1 MGLIMEEY
9 KPDSWVVIKMTHKG
23 ETFYKVLGGWAGGYT
38 QGSSWRLNS
47 GIDRVEVLDDRYK
60 FHGASGSVYTVHKEG
75 YGLKMSIAGI
85 WAQMK
90 ERFPDQVELLEDRD
104 WSTMEWK

>member
-1 MGLIMEEY
+1 MTEHR
-9 KPDSWVVIKMTHKG
+9 PDSWVVIKMTHKDQ
-23 ETFYKVLGGWAGGYT
+23 TFYKVLGGWSGGYL

-47 GIDRVEVLDDRYK
+47 GIESAEFEDCLYTFR
-60 FHGASGSVYTVHKEG
+60 GSSGSTYVCHEDT
-75 YGLKMSIAGI
+75 YGLMPSTMGI

-90 ERFPDQVELLEDRD
+90 EKFPDQVELLEERD

>member
-1 MGLIMEEY
+1 MSEHR
-9 KPDSWVVIKMTHKG
+9 PDSWVVIKMTHKD

-47 GIDRVEVLDDRYK
+47 GIEGVEFEDCLYTFR
-60 FHGASGSVYTVHKEG
+60 GSSGSTYVCHEDA
-75 YGLKMSIAGI
+75 YGLRPSTMGI

-90 ERFPDQVELLEDRD
+90 EKFPDQVELLEERD

>member
-1 MGLIMEEY
+1 MGVIMAEHR
-9 KPDSWVVIKMTHKG
+9 PDSWVVIKMTHRG
-23 ETFYKVLGGWAGGYT
+23 ETLYKVLGGWSGGYL
-38 QGSSWRLNS
+38 QGSSWRLNG
-47 GIDRVEVLDDRYK
+47 GIESVEFEDYRYT
-60 FHGASGSVYTVHKEG
+60 FHGLSGSTYVCHMDT
-75 YGLKMSIAGI
+75 YGLRPSTMGI